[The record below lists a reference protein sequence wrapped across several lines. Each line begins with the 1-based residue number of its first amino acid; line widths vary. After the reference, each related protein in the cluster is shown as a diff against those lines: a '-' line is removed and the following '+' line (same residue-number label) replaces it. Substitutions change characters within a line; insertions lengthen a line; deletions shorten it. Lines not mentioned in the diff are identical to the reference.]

1 MDSTPS
7 VRRGVYARRP
17 GAISVITGIR
27 WNEQP
32 VNARGYI
39 SKYCDLT
46 PITARRAGRIPCHSG
61 PSPLLSPTHSSHVFF
76 DPVIVLGHLWLAGK
90 RLPEG
95 IVDVIT
101 DSANKILKVARFRP
115 DY

>member
-46 PITARRAGRIPCHSG
+46 PII
-61 PSPLLSPTHSSHVFF
+61 LNPTELPNP
-76 DPVIVLGHLWLAGK
+76 DAEPGK
-90 RLPEG
+90 AYWRLPDRTG
-95 IVDVIT
+95 PGQ
-101 DSANKILKVARFRP
+101 SAAIHRYPGRKLPEYAS
-115 DY
+115 